1 MMELY
6 GRQITLRNC
15 GRFLHVASD
24 FGSNYQTHPFL
35 SQEML
40 YAGLTRERSRVPKV
54 FSTAMEGYDF
64 HRDFRVAELPLWFSV
79 GILVDQQGHLLP
91 KARGSADANLF
102 NSLNERTPGIQSDNR
117 FPKYGSMEAILPD
130 NRFLALAVSPLPEHL
145 IAFVD
150 GQVYWMGKKR
160 TMFQVCGVSELAR
173 GVEHHGDCHSCFV
186 QIVPDDT
193 PRFRRLQAIAGTQ
206 RYIVVRG
213 EVADTDFVCFEFQQG
228 NLGHRVEVPWFVLER
243 CLLIGAMSSIG

>member
-1 MMELY
+1 MELY
-6 GRQITLRNC
+6 ARQITLRNC
-15 GRFLHVASD
+15 GRFMHVASD

-40 YAGLTRERSRVPKV
+40 YAGLTRERSRVPRA

-79 GILVDQQGHLLP
+79 GILVDRQGRPLP
-91 KARGSADANLF
+91 KARGVADINLF
-102 NSLNERTPGIQSDNR
+102 NSLSEGMPGIQSDDR

-130 NRFLALAVSPLPEHL
+130 NRFIVLAVSPRPEHL
-145 IAFVD
+145 AAFVQ

-160 TMFQVCGVSELAR
+160 TMFQLCELTEVVR
-173 GVEHHGDCHSCFV
+173 GQKHHGDCQSCFV

-206 RYIVVRG
+206 RYIVVCG
-213 EVADTDFVCFEFQQG
+213 EVANTDFMRFEFQRG
-228 NLGHRVEVPWFVLER
+228 NSGHQVEVPWFVLER
-243 CLLIGAMSSIG
+243 FLGQESKTS